1 MPLLKK
7 PMGLKNLW
15 MHQSASYEAMQGIV
29 RGVFRIIRDVDGL
42 GRWKKEPQVLI
53 EAKKEKRR

>member
-1 MPLLKK
+1 
-7 PMGLKNLW
+7 MGLKNLW